1 MNQSQSLNLS
11 RDGSSKNKILG
22 TAVLFMGLSHIVHFK
37 QYVKGALFAL
47 LEILMLISLPM
58 IIGKLSDM
66 VTLGEPQPQ
75 LPIKQRDN
83 SIFMLID
90 GVMVLMVVV
99 LFLTV
104 YVISVKSA
112 LDEYRFFCMNG
123 EIASNQQSVR
133 QIFGKSFPMIALAPA
148 VILVVFF
155 VIVPLIFSAAVAFTD
170 YSSPEHIPPNNTV
183 NWVGFKNFTA
193 LFGGNASWTSALGRV
208 ALWTFVWA
216 IFATFTCF
224 ALGMLVAVI
233 LKETRIKI
241 APALRVIFIL
251 PYAVPSVISMLVWTN
266 LLNGSFGIVNKTL
279 QQIGMAGNIP
289 WLSDPTL
296 AKVSCILINLWAG
309 FPYFMLLIMGNMTS
323 ISEDLYEAARID
335 GASTWVRFKKITL
348 PLVIYQTAPLLIMGF
363 THNVNNFG
371 AIYFLTSGNP
381 VVSDT
386 TVTNAGGTDI
396 LITWIY
402 NLTMNALKYN
412 YASVIAVMIFIIMAP
427 FAIWNFKNTKAYKEG
442 EV

>member
-241 APALRVIFIL
+241 APAFRVIFIL

>member
-22 TAVLFMGLSHIVHFK
+22 TAILFMGLSHIVHFK

-183 NWVGFKNFTA
+183 NWVGFKNFTHCLA
-193 LFGGNASWTSALGRV
+193 GTRPGLPRWGVWRFGRLYGRY
-208 ALWTFVWA
+208 LPH
-216 IFATFTCF
+216 
-224 ALGMLVAVI
+224 L
-233 LKETRIKI
+233 
-241 APALRVIFIL
+241 PALR
-251 PYAVPSVISMLVWTN
+251 LVCWWR
-266 LLNGSFGIVNKTL
+266 LF
-279 QQIGMAGNIP
+279 
-289 WLSDPTL
+289 
-296 AKVSCILINLWAG
+296 
-309 FPYFMLLIMGNMTS
+309 
-323 ISEDLYEAARID
+323 
-335 GASTWVRFKKITL
+335 
-348 PLVIYQTAPLLIMGF
+348 
-363 THNVNNFG
+363 
-371 AIYFLTSGNP
+371 
-381 VVSDT
+381 
-386 TVTNAGGTDI
+386 
-396 LITWIY
+396 
-402 NLTMNALKYN
+402 
-412 YASVIAVMIFIIMAP
+412 
-427 FAIWNFKNTKAYKEG
+427 
-442 EV
+442 

>member
-1 MNQSQSLNLS
+1 MQNSKLN
-11 RDGSSKNKILG
+11 RDGSSKNKIIG
-22 TAVLFMGLSHIVHFK
+22 TSILFMGLSHIIYFK
-37 QYVKGALFAL
+37 QYIKGALFAL
-47 LEILMLISLPM
+47 LEILIIISLPFTM
-58 IIGKLSDM
+58 GKLADM
-66 VTLGEPQPQ
+66 VTLGEPQPD
-75 LPIKQRDN
+75 LPIKERSN

-90 GVMVLMVVV
+90 GVMVLMVVL

-104 YVISVKSA
+104 YIISVKSA
-112 LDEYRFFCMNG
+112 LYEYKIFCITGKITQNKT
-123 EIASNQQSVR
+123 AVK
-133 QIFGKSFPMIALAPA
+133 QIFGKSFPMVALSPA

-155 VIVPLIFSAAVAFTD
+155 VIVPLVFSAAVAFTD

-183 NWVGFKNFTA
+183 NWVGFKNFSE
-193 LFGGNASWTSALGRV
+193 LFGGSTSWTTALGRV
-208 ALWTFVWA
+208 ALWTLVWA
-216 IFATFTCF
+216 VFATFTCF
-224 ALGMLVAVI
+224 AFGMLIAVV
-233 LKETRIKI
+233 LKEAKIKI
-241 APALRVIFIL
+241 APVFRVIFIL

-279 QQIGMAGNIP
+279 QANIP
-289 WLSDPTL
+289 WLSDPTM

-309 FPYFMLLIMGNMTS
+309 FPYFMLLVMGNMTS

-335 GASTWVRFKKITL
+335 GASVWMQFKKITF
-348 PLVIYQTAPLLIMGF
+348 PLVIFQTAPLLIMGF

-381 VVSDT
+381 VVADT

-412 YASVIAVMIFIIMAP
+412 YASVIAVMIFVIMAP
-427 FAIWNFKNTKAYKEG
+427 FAIWNFKNTKSYKEG
-442 EV
+442 EL

>member
-66 VTLGEPQPQ
+66 VTLEEPQPQ

>member
-1 MNQSQSLNLS
+1 
-11 RDGSSKNKILG
+11 
-22 TAVLFMGLSHIVHFK
+22 MGLSHIVHFK

-66 VTLGEPQPQ
+66 VTLEEPQPQ

-241 APALRVIFIL
+241 APAFRVIFIL

>member
-123 EIASNQQSVR
+123 EIASNKQSVR

-241 APALRVIFIL
+241 APAFRVIFIL

>member
-1 MNQSQSLNLS
+1 
-11 RDGSSKNKILG
+11 
-22 TAVLFMGLSHIVHFK
+22 MGLSHIVHFK

-241 APALRVIFIL
+241 APAFRVIFIL

>member
-1 MNQSQSLNLS
+1 
-11 RDGSSKNKILG
+11 
-22 TAVLFMGLSHIVHFK
+22 MGLSHIVHFK

-66 VTLGEPQPQ
+66 VTLEEPQPQ